1 MEAEL
6 AHALLECQSVLAQG
20 RMLVS
25 LLIIT
30 GASQTLYELVSLGPE
45 YERFKKEYLLKNK
58 YSPGQVNPRPTPLYN
73 DIEFSILRL

>member
-6 AHALLECQSVLAQG
+6 AHALLERQSVLAQG

-45 YERFKKEYLLKNK
+45 YERFKK
-58 YSPGQVNPRPTPLYN
+58 
-73 DIEFSILRL
+73 